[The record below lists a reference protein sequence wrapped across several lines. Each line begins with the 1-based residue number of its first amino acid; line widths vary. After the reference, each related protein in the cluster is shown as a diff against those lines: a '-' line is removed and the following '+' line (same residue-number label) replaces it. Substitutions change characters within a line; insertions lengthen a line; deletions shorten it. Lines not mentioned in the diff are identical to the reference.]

1 MSYSNG
7 YLKVILGSM
16 FSGKT
21 TELIRI
27 YNRYKAC
34 DISACVINHSLDKR
48 YHSSK
53 LSSHNKQMI
62 ESINCVK
69 LMDVLPIE
77 IKKSNIFIINEGQ
90 FFNDLTISVQYLLHH
105 KKTVYVCG
113 LDGDFK
119 REKFGQMLD
128 IIPLC
133 DDVVKLKGIC
143 NRCKQDDAIFTHRTT
158 VDNNHQILVG
168 NNIYKALCRK
178 CYYSMNN

>member
-77 IKKSNIFIINEGQ
+77 VKKSNIFIINEGN
-90 FFNDLTISVQYLLHH
+90 FNDLTISVQYLLHH

-113 LDGDFK
+113 LDGDYK

-143 NRCKQDDAIFTHRTT
+143 NRCKEDDAIFTHRTT

-178 CYYSMNN
+178 CYYSLNH